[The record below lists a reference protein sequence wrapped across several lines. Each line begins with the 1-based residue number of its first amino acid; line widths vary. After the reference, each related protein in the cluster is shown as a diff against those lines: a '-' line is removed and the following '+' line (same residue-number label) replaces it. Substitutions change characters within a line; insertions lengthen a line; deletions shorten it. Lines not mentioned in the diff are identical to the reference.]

1 MYLTFDTMLWL
12 SYVNNNQIVLYNL
25 LLNLPQLELWER
37 LSIEDAILSEKIFDV

>member
-1 MYLTFDTMLWL
+1 MLWL